1 MAWRSPPDP
10 LAELRGLLLRGG
22 GWEGRGG
29 VMGGKRRGGE
39 GKIAPPFLKF
49 VDLPLYHNVKESG
62 KVILDPQFHF
72 HIRNRINI
80 NIKLLLEAYFLP
92 SAHGYQVWST
102 IH

>member
-49 VDLPLYHNVKESG
+49 VDLPLYHN
-62 KVILDPQFHF
+62 
-72 HIRNRINI
+72 
-80 NIKLLLEAYFLP
+80 
-92 SAHGYQVWST
+92 
-102 IH
+102 